1 LTDKLRV
8 AVVFG
13 GRSGEHEVSLMSA
26 RSVLSALD
34 PARYEILPVGIRKD
48 GRWFGGPDA
57 LSAFLEGRAEILDP
71 VAIVGEP
78 GHRALF
84 RWEPGRELELLQ
96 RIDVVF
102 PVTHGSYGE
111 DGTLQGLLEMA
122 DVPYVG
128 CGVLA
133 SSVAMDK
140 GLFKELMRV
149 RGIPVAESVLFPSS
163 WIEDRR
169 DEVMQRAE
177 AVAPY
182 PLFTKPANLGS
193 SVGVSKCRSRSDL
206 YEGLIDAA
214 RYDRRVLVERGIEA
228 REIEVSVL
236 GNEAPEASV
245 VGEIIP
251 SDEFYSYRAKYLDE
265 TSRLLIPAPVD
276 PGIAAEVRRLAVEAF
291 KAIDGAGMARADFLL
306 ERSTGNLYL
315 NELNTIPGFTK
326 ISMYPKLWEAAG
338 LSYSALM
345 DRLIELALERQRQKD
360 RLIREYGGAG

>member
-1 LTDKLRV
+1 MTDKLRV

-265 TSRLLIPAPVD
+265 ASRLLIPAPVD

>member
-1 LTDKLRV
+1 MTDKLRV

-345 DRLIELALERQRQKD
+345 DRLIELALERQSQKD

>member
-140 GLFKELMRV
+140 GLFKELMR
-149 RGIPVAESVLFPSS
+149 RMPRPVAESVLFPSS

>member
-265 TSRLLIPAPVD
+265 ASRLLIPAPVD

>member
-265 TSRLLIPAPVD
+265 ASRLLIPAPVD

-345 DRLIELALERQRQKD
+345 DRLIELALERQSQKD

>member
-1 LTDKLRV
+1 VTDKLRV
-8 AVVFG
+8 AVLFG

-34 PARYEILPVGIRKD
+34 PARYEVVPVGIRKD
-48 GRWFGGPDA
+48 GRWFSGPDA

-96 RIDVVF
+96 HIDVVF
-102 PVTHGSYGE
+102 PVTHGTYGE

-128 CGVLA
+128 SGVLA
-133 SSVAMDK
+133 SAVAMDK
-140 GLFKELMRV
+140 GLFKELMREH
-149 RGIPVAESVLFPSS
+149 GIPVVGSIVFPSS
-163 WIEDRR
+163 WVEDRR
-169 DEVMQRAE
+169 DEVMDRAE
-177 AVAPY
+177 AMAPY

-214 RYDRRVLVERGIEA
+214 RYDRRVVVERGLEA
-228 REIEVSVL
+228 REVEVSVL
-236 GNEAPEASV
+236 GNEEPEASV
-245 VGEIIP
+245 VGEILP

-265 TSRLLIPAPVD
+265 SSQLLIPAPID
-276 PGIAAEVRRLAVEAF
+276 PGTADEVKRIGIDAF

-306 ERSTGNLYL
+306 ERSTGKLYL
-315 NELNTIPGFTK
+315 SELNTLPGFTK
-326 ISMYPKLWEAAG
+326 ISMYPKLWQAAG
-338 LSYSALM
+338 LSYPALM
-345 DRLIELALERQRQKD
+345 DRLIELALERQAQKD

>member
-1 LTDKLRV
+1 
-8 AVVFG
+8 
-13 GRSGEHEVSLMSA
+13 MSA

-34 PARYEILPVGIRKD
+34 PQRYEVIPVGIRKD
-48 GRWFGGPDA
+48 GRWFSGPDA
-57 LSAFLEGRAEILDP
+57 LSAFLEGKSDVLDP

-96 RIDVVF
+96 RVDVVF
-102 PVTHGSYGE
+102 PVTHGTYGE

-122 DVPYVG
+122 DVPYIG

-133 SSVAMDK
+133 SAVAMDK
-140 GLFKELMRV
+140 GLFKELMRA
-149 RGIPVAESVLFPSS
+149 RGIPVVESACFPSS
-163 WIEDRR
+163 WIEERR
-169 DEVMQRAE
+169 DEVMDRAE

-206 YEGLIDAA
+206 YEGLVDAA
-214 RYDRRVLVERGIEA
+214 RYDRRVLVERGVEA

-236 GNEAPEASV
+236 GNEDPETSV

-251 SDEFYSYRAKYLDE
+251 SDEFYSYRAKYIDD
-265 TSRLLIPAPVD
+265 SSQLLIPAPID
-276 PGIAAEVRRLAVEAF
+276 PGTAAEVRRLAVEAF

-306 ERSTGNLYL
+306 ERATGRLYL
-315 NELNTIPGFTK
+315 SELNTIPGFTK
-326 ISMYPKLWEAAG
+326 ISMYPKLWDAAG
-338 LSYSALM
+338 IPYPALM
-345 DRLIELALERQRQKD
+345 DRLIELALSRQAQKD

>member
-149 RGIPVAESVLFPSS
+149 RGIPVAESALFPSS

-345 DRLIELALERQRQKD
+345 DRLIELALERQSQKD

>member
-1 LTDKLRV
+1 MTDKLRV

-265 TSRLLIPAPVD
+265 ASRLLIPAPVD

-345 DRLIELALERQRQKD
+345 DRLIELALERQSQKD

>member
-1 LTDKLRV
+1 MTDKLRV